1 MIVINDL
8 KIISKIPTAEEF
20 IYIRKETGW
29 DTYDVKAAEI
39 SLKNSLFS
47 ICAYYNEKLIGYGRI
62 VGDGGMYF
70 YIQNLIVLPEFQ
82 RKGIGK
88 LIMTEL
94 MNYIDNNCSKG
105 SFIGLMAS
113 RGKENF
119 YKKFNFII
127 RPKGKYGSGMFML
140 RH

>member
-1 MIVINDL
+1 MVRIDVL
-8 KIISKIPTAEEF
+8 KIISKIPTVKEF
-20 IYIRKETGW
+20 VYIRKETGW
-29 DTYDVKAAEI
+29 DTYDIKSVEI
-39 SLKNSLFS
+39 SLNNSLFS
-47 ICAYYNEKLIGYGRI
+47 ICAYCNGRLIGYGRI

-70 YIQNLIVLPEFQ
+70 YIQNVIVLPEFQ

-94 MNYIDNNCSKG
+94 MNYVDKDCPKG

-119 YKKFNFII
+119 YKKFNFIM
-127 RPKGKYGSGMFML
+127 RPKGKYGAGMFML
-140 RH
+140 KH